1 MAETDPLLTAV
12 NLRKLYL
19 ERVVLDDVNFTIHEG
34 ERIAL
39 LGANG
44 AGKSTLLSILT
55 GRLQPDGGEV
65 RMRRGLHVAVLDQGG
80 GLHDDMT
87 VGETVDSAFAEVRE
101 LEQALDE
108 IHHLLERGE
117 GDTTALLE
125 KQSLLQHRLDERDPH
140 TIATR
145 TERVMSA
152 LGVPPRHRKIGE
164 LSGGERR
171 RTALARTL
179 LEDADLLLL
188 DEPTNHLDAET
199 LDWLEDFLD
208 HLRGT
213 VVFVTHDRYFLDN
226 VATKMVELWRGR
238 VKVYAG
244 NYTDYL
250 EAKAIEAAHAER
262 AESTRQNLMRRE
274 IDWLRRQPKARTTK
288 SKARIDSANK
298 LINDKPPEPDALVK
312 LMIPPGPRL
321 GNTVIE
327 AEHVSFA
334 RNGRELIRDFTI
346 NIGAGER
353 VGIVG
358 RNGLGKTTL
367 LRLLLKELKPDAGRV
382 EHGTSVRVVYTDQER
397 TALDPDRT
405 VLQEASDG
413 LEHIVI
419 GDQRIGFRAWLRAF
433 LFTEE
438 TAAMPVRLLSGGERN
453 RVLLAKMLRHGG
465 NVVVMDEPTNDL
477 DLQTLRVLEE
487 ALAAFTGCALVVS
500 HDRYFLNRIAT
511 RIIAFRG
518 DGSIAIVE
526 GNYDS
531 YAAWARTKDSQ
542 VAAAESSEART
553 TTPEKNRQVKT
564 EPTAPPVAG
573 QKKKLS
579 FNEQREFATIEQR
592 IAEAEERAAD
602 LQRRV
607 EDPATYTKATSDEI
621 KSLHAE
627 AEAARAE
634 ADRLVERWMEL
645 SERA

>member
-1 MAETDPLLTAV
+1 MAENDPVLTAV

-19 ERVVLDDVNFTIHEG
+19 ERVILDDVSFTIHEG

-55 GRLQPDGGEV
+55 GKVPADAGEI

-80 GLHDDMT
+80 GLRDDMT

-101 LEQALDE
+101 LEGALSE
-108 IHHLLERGE
+108 IHDELERGE
-117 GDTTALLE
+117 GDTASLLE
-125 KQSLLQHRLDERDPH
+125 KQAILQHRLDERDPH
-140 TIATR
+140 TITTR
-145 TERVMSA
+145 TERVMAA
-152 LGVPPRHRKIGE
+152 LGVPARGRRIGE

-199 LDWLEDFLD
+199 LDWLEDFLAR
-208 HLRGT
+208 LRAT

-250 EAKAIEAAHAER
+250 QTKAVEAAHADR

-274 IDWLRRQPKARTTK
+274 IEWLRRQPKARTTK
-288 SKARIDSANK
+288 SKSRIDSATR
-298 LINDKPPEPDALVK
+298 LINDKPPEPDALVR
-312 LMIPPGPRL
+312 LLIPPGPRL

-327 AEHVSFA
+327 THSISFA
-334 RNGRELIRDFTI
+334 RGGHELVKNFTI

-353 VGIVG
+353 IGIVG

-367 LRLLLKELKPDAGRV
+367 LRLLLKELKPDTGRV
-382 EHGTSVRVVYTDQER
+382 EHGVSVRVVYTDQER
-397 TALDPDRT
+397 TALDPNKT
-405 VLQEASDG
+405 VLDEASDG
-413 LEHIVI
+413 LEYITV

-438 TAAMPVRLLSGGERN
+438 TAAMPVGLLSGGERN
-453 RVLLAKMLRHGG
+453 RVLLAKMLRTGG

-487 ALAAFTGCALVVS
+487 ALAAFTGCALIVS

-518 DGSIAIVE
+518 NGEVAIVE
-526 GNYDS
+526 GNYDNYHS
-531 YAAWARTKDSQ
+531 WARLQETNDAF
-542 VAAAESSEART
+542 VPPPSEAV
-553 TTPEKNRQVKT
+553 VK
-564 EPTAPPVAG
+564 PAAPPDNSPRNTKAPR
-573 QKKKLS
+573 KKLS
-579 FNEQREFATIEQR
+579 FNEQREYATIEQR
-592 IAEAEERAAD
+592 IAEAEERVAE

-607 EDPATYTKATSDEI
+607 EDPATYTRATGDEI

-627 AEAARAE
+627 VEAARAE
-634 ADRLVERWMEL
+634 ADKLVERWMEL
-645 SERA
+645 GERA